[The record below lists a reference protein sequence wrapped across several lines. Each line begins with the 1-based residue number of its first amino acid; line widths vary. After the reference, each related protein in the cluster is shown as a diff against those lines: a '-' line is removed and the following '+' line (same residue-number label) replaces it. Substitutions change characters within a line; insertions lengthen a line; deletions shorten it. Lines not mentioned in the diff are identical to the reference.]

1 MSTKS
6 NLHHTRIKHINLL
19 MEGIHDS
26 TNEIYE
32 SLIDREYKKARKEI
46 KSLIKNLN
54 GVLESLQ
61 DEL

>member
-32 SLIDREYKKARKEI
+32 SLIDREHKKARKEI
-46 KSLIKNLN
+46 KGLIKNLN

>member
-19 MEGIHDS
+19 MEGIHDP

-32 SLIDREYKKARKEI
+32 SLIDREHKKARKEI

>member
-1 MSTKS
+1 MPIKS
-6 NLHHTRIKHINLL
+6 NLHYTRIMHINSL

-32 SLIDREYKKARKEI
+32 SLIDREHKKAKANI
-46 KSLIKNLN
+46 KGLIKNLQ

-61 DEL
+61 DEI

>member
-32 SLIDREYKKARKEI
+32 SLIDREHKKARKEI

-54 GVLESLQ
+54 GVLDSLQ

>member
-26 TNEIYE
+26 TNEVYE
-32 SLIDREYKKARKEI
+32 SLIDREHKKARKEI

>member
-1 MSTKS
+1 MSTKF

-32 SLIDREYKKARKEI
+32 SLIDREHKKARKEI

>member
-1 MSTKS
+1 MPQDC

-19 MEGIHDS
+19 MEGVHDS

-32 SLIDREYKKARKEI
+32 CLIDREHKKARTEI
-46 KSLIKNLN
+46 KNHIKNLQ

-61 DEL
+61 DEI

>member
-32 SLIDREYKKARKEI
+32 SLIDREHKKARKEI

>member
-6 NLHHTRIKHINLL
+6 NLQHTRIKNITLL
-19 MEGIHDS
+19 MERKHDS
-26 TNEIYE
+26 TNKIYE
-32 SLIDREYKKARKEI
+32 SLIDREHKKARKEI

>member
-1 MSTKS
+1 
-6 NLHHTRIKHINLL
+6 

-32 SLIDREYKKARKEI
+32 SLIDREHKKARKEI

>member
-32 SLIDREYKKARKEI
+32 SLIDREHNKARKEI

>member
-1 MSTKS
+1 MTTKS

-32 SLIDREYKKARKEI
+32 SLIDREHKKARKEI

>member
-1 MSTKS
+1 
-6 NLHHTRIKHINLL
+6 

-32 SLIDREYKKARKEI
+32 SLIDREHKKAKANI
-46 KSLIKNLN
+46 KGLIKNLQ

-61 DEL
+61 DEI

>member
-32 SLIDREYKKARKEI
+32 SLIDREHKKARKEI
-46 KSLIKNLN
+46 KSLIKNLT